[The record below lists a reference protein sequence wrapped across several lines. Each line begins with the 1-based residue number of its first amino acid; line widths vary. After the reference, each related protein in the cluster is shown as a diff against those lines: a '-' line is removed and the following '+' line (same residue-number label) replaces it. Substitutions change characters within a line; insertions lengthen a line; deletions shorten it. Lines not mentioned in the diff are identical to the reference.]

1 MNDIQFVGEHAT
13 TFEVRW
19 HSHEQWE
26 LVYCTWGEGSFQF
39 ENGTIMHYREGD
51 TVAIPP
57 RETHCNSSQDGFT
70 NLHIRIS
77 DPAFPYKSAFRVSDD
92 IDRHLRA
99 VFQQAK
105 YYYLSDIRRCE
116 LVLSA
121 LGELISSYMVVFRS
135 NSDFSPPVEQIR
147 NMILR
152 MYADP
157 DFALDGYIQKLPF
170 HYDYLRKLFKKEIGV
185 TPLEYMTRLRM
196 KKASTMLTAQG
207 DNGYSVAEIA
217 RLCGYEDALYFS
229 RVFKKTFGVSPTVF
243 VNRENA
249 GELNLPEMRE
259 NISVL

>member
-57 RETHCNSSQDGFT
+57 GETHCNSSQEGFK
-70 NLHIRIS
+70 NLHVRIA
-77 DPAFPYKSAFRVSDD
+77 DPAFPYKSAFRVADD
-92 IDRHLRA
+92 MDRHLREA
-99 VFQQAK
+99 FQQAK

-135 NSDFSPPVEQIR
+135 NSDFSAPVEQIR

-152 MYADP
+152 SYAAP
-157 DFALDGYIQKLPF
+157 DFALDDYIQQQPF

-207 DNGYSVAEIA
+207 DSDYSVAEIA

-229 RVFKKTFGVSPTVF
+229 RVFKKTFGVSPSVF
-243 VNRENA
+243 VSRRNE
-249 GELNLPEMRE
+249 GTLKLPENEE
-259 NISVL
+259 NISDL